1 MKKIIFA
8 CVFVSV
14 CFLALARAGVVERV
28 QYATWLECGVAV
40 SPGKDFLLNQHD
52 DKSYSYAV
60 WNVPGCTPPAMTN
73 LPNNAESV
81 SFVATSDVFRAEG
94 VATDTN
100 TIREVR
106 QDLKALKL
114 SLTNIVININT
125 NPAFN
130 NAQGKILKEMVNAME
145 ADIKANLKL
154 LRDGQ

>member
-1 MKKIIFA
+1 MRFA
-8 CVFVSV
+8 FLL
-14 CFLALARAGVVERV
+14 LALVPVFAVGDDRDNQVSYAAHLAG
-28 QYATWLECGVAV
+28 CGVQRPSEDFRFENNEGVITIKWRHAPCPAV
-40 SPGKDFLLNQHD
+40 DL
-52 DKSYSYAV
+52 A
-60 WNVPGCTPPAMTN
+60 N
-73 LPNNAESV
+73 LPSIASAN

-130 NAQGKILKEMVNAME
+130 NAQGKILKEMVNAMA